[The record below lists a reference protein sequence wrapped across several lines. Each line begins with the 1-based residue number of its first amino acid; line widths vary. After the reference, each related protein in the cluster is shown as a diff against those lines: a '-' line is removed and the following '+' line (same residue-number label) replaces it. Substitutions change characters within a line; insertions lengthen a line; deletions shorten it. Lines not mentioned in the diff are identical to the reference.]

1 MCRHLA
7 YVGDPVTIS
16 SIVLDPPHSLA
27 QQAWAP
33 RRQQHGTMNVDGFG
47 IGWYADGDPVPARY
61 RRRGPIWADE
71 SVPDI
76 ARVTTT
82 RALLAAVRSAS
93 AGTEAGESAAAPY
106 RDGSWLFSLNGKLLG
121 WQAAAS
127 ASPEGRRASLP
138 ADSEADV
145 ATAVLRLAGELSPA
159 ELLALQS
166 RCDTALVWAMVLRR
180 LRAGEEPAQ
189 ALGSTISTIAAA
201 GGAGRFNLLLTD
213 GRTITATAAGDSLCY
228 RQRDGGVTV
237 ASEPDDDEPGWHEVP
252 QGSVIEATASGVLV
266 TPLAHGSA
274 GTAATTARS
283 AGRPLARAGIQID
296 RQLPERFF
304 EGALRADALAGL
316 TAVPKSLPPKWFYDE
331 RGSELFD
338 KITLLDEY
346 YPTRTER
353 AILTE
358 RAAEIATATQ
368 ASTLVEL
375 GSGTAEKTSLLLDA
389 LASLGTLTQY
399 VPVDVSESAL
409 VTAATRMLER
419 YEGLTVHAV
428 LSDFTEQLGL
438 PASGDI
444 PGERRLIAFLGGTIG
459 NLLPAERAEFL
470 ARVRA
475 GMRPGDALLLGTDL
489 VKDPA
494 VLVAAYDDAA
504 GVTADFNKNI
514 LNVLNAEL
522 GAHFDLDEFEHVA
535 LWDPKTEWIEMR
547 LRSCI
552 DQAVELPEIGL
563 TASFAAGEEM
573 RTEVSAKFRRAGVAA
588 ELAAAGL
595 ALSHWWTDP
604 RGRFGLSLSVPA

>member
-7 YVGDPVTIS
+7 YLGDPVTIS

-27 QQAWAP
+27 KQAWAP

-47 IGWYADGDPVPARY
+47 IGWYAEGDPVPARY

-71 SVPDI
+71 SLPDI
-76 ARVTTT
+76 ARVTST

-106 RDGSWLFSLNGKLLG
+106 REGGWLFSLNGKLLG
-121 WQAAAS
+121 WPAAAG
-127 ASPEGRRASLP
+127 ATHEGRRA
-138 ADSEADV
+138 ADHDADAV
-145 ATAVLRLAGELSPA
+145 TAVLGLAEELSPA

-166 RCDTALVWAMVLRR
+166 RSDTALVWAMVLRR
-180 LRAGEEPAQ
+180 LRAGAQPAQ
-189 ALGSTISTIAAA
+189 ALAGTITAIASA
-201 GGAGRFNLLLTD
+201 GGTGRFNLLLTD
-213 GRTITATAAGDSLCY
+213 GSTIAATAAGDSLCY
-228 RQRDGGVTV
+228 RQRAGGVIV
-237 ASEPDDDEPGWHEVP
+237 ASEPHDDEPGWHEVP
-252 QGSVIEATASGVLV
+252 QGSVIEATATGVLV
-266 TPLAHGSA
+266 SPLPQAAA
-274 GTAATTARS
+274 GEAATASRS
-283 AGRPLARAGIQID
+283 AGHQVVAAGIKID
-296 RQLPERFF
+296 RRLPDRFF
-304 EGALRADALAGL
+304 ETALRADALAGL

-338 KITLLDEY
+338 KITMLDEY

-358 RAAEIATATQ
+358 RAAEIAAATQ

-409 VTAATRMLER
+409 VTAASRMLER
-419 YEGLTVHAV
+419 YQGLTVHAV
-428 LSDFTEQLGL
+428 LSDFTEHLGL
-438 PASGDI
+438 PASG
-444 PGERRLIAFLGGTIG
+444 GRRLIAFLGGTIG

-475 GMRPGDALLLGTDL
+475 GMRPGDSLLLGTDL
-489 VKDPA
+489 VKDPS

-535 LWDPKTEWIEMR
+535 LWNPEAEWIEMR

-552 DQAVELPEIGL
+552 DQTVELPVIGL
-563 TASFAAGEEM
+563 TVAFAAGEEM
-573 RTEVSAKFRRAGVAA
+573 RTEISAKFRRSGVTA

-595 ALSHWWTDP
+595 AMRHWWTDP